1 MAFLGAGRPRMV
13 PPKAAPSSDLPSGN
27 YDYIIVG
34 GGLAGCL
41 LANRLSADETKSVLL
56 IEAGEDNKD
65 PIVRVSTPEHPADE
79 APAEF
84 SPACTL

>member
-1 MAFLGAGRPRMV
+1 MAAR
-13 PPKAAPSSDLPSGN
+13 AAPTTDLPSGQ

-41 LANRLSADETKSVLL
+41 LANRLSADESKSVLL

-65 PIVRVSTPEHPADE
+65 PIVKVRSSEQHCQASAVTQLQGCRGEG
-79 APAEF
+79 
-84 SPACTL
+84 